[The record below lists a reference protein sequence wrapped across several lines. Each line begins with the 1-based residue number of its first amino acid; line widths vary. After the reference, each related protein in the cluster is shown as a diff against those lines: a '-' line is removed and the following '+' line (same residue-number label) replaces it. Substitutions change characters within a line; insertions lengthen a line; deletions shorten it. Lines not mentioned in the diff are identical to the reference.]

1 MESAPNGRI
10 YFSDAQANL
19 RGGPG
24 LRQAGAIGAPEDAAT
39 AIGEGTDL
47 DIGQPKR
54 IIEVEPV
61 SLPLPEAISA
71 PDPRTASVPEPAEPA
86 P

>member
-1 MESAPNGRI
+1 M
-10 YFSDAQANL
+10 
-19 RGGPG
+19 
-24 LRQAGAIGAPEDAAT
+24 
-39 AIGEGTDL
+39 

-61 SLPLPEAISA
+61 SLPLPEAIPA
-71 PDPRTASVPEPAEPA
+71 PDPQPAPVPEPAEPA

>member
-1 MESAPNGRI
+1 MKR
-10 YFSDAQANL
+10 
-19 RGGPG
+19 
-24 LRQAGAIGAPEDAAT
+24 AAELPRRP
-39 AIGEGTDL
+39 AV

-61 SLPLPEAISA
+61 SLPLPEAIPA
-71 PDPRTASVPEPAEPA
+71 PEPQGVPVPEHAEPV

>member
-1 MESAPNGRI
+1 M
-10 YFSDAQANL
+10 
-19 RGGPG
+19 
-24 LRQAGAIGAPEDAAT
+24 
-39 AIGEGTDL
+39 

-61 SLPLPEAISA
+61 SLPLPETIPA
-71 PDPRTASVPEPAEPA
+71 PEPQPTSIPEPAEPA